1 LRCGGTGWFHS
12 WEGGETPVRLRWA
25 GGLRL
30 DSDGT
35 DGWEEAMSVV
45 GVRERTGNRLPVLVA
60 GLSLVY
66 AVAGLAWLLGA
77 GDYPFGPVPPDG
89 ERLSL
94 LAQLPEKA
102 GAGLVAVL
110 GLLGVPAGIGHTR
123 TEWSASAY
131 RPLLGFTALQVVVFG
146 LLAPSVTVVVLV
158 GYLLVLIGLPAGIVW
173 LIVGAWKQPATRV
186 LLLVVAIVVVVVE
199 LTTGLF
205 DWSAFRDVAEGMAG
219 VPAKVG
225 TTPLFVSG
233 AFLLG
238 CGWAVL
244 GVRGLRSARGRC
256 LRCGR
261 PGARWTRPESARRWG
276 FWATIVAALCPMPY
290 ALLRMTWLLPN
301 PIGFD
306 ADELTAEPGIK
317 LFGLG
322 LGLIALTSGI
332 VTLGLIRP
340 WGEVWPRWIPF
351 VAGRPVPIKAA
362 VIPGAVAATLLLVGS
377 ASLIGLLWSPDAST
391 AKNILYLLIF
401 PFPLWGASL
410 AVATAAY
417 HYRRRTTCPTC
428 HQA

>member
-1 LRCGGTGWFHS
+1 M
-12 WEGGETPVRLRWA
+12 
-25 GGLRL
+25 
-30 DSDGT
+30 SD
-35 DGWEEAMSVV
+35 V

-66 AVAGLAWLLGA
+66 AVAGLAWLLEA
-77 GDYPFGPVPPDG
+77 GGYPFGPQPPDG

-94 LAQLPEKA
+94 LAHLPKDV
-102 GAGLVAVL
+102 GAGLIAVL
-110 GLLGVPAGIGHTR
+110 GLLGVPAAIGHAR
-123 TEWSASAY
+123 TEWSTSAY
-131 RPLLGFTALQVVVFG
+131 WPLLVFTAVQVVVFG
-146 LLAPSVTVVVLV
+146 LLAPSVMVVILT
-158 GYLLVLIGLPAGIVW
+158 GYLLVLVGLPVGIGW

-186 LLLVVAIVVVVVE
+186 LLLGVAVVVITVE

-205 DWSAFRDVAEGMAG
+205 DWAAFREVAAGMAG

-238 CGWAVL
+238 CGWALL
-244 GVRGLRSARGRC
+244 GVRGLRGERGRC

-261 PGARWTRPESARRWG
+261 PGASWTRPESARRWG
-276 FWATIVAALCPMPY
+276 FWATIVAVLCPMPY
-290 ALLRMTWLLPN
+290 ALLRMTWLLPD

-306 ADELTAEPGIK
+306 ADDLNAEPGIK

-340 WGEVWPRWIPF
+340 WGEVWPRWIPL

-362 VIPGAVAATLLLVGS
+362 VIPGGVAATLLLVGS

-391 AKNILYLLIF
+391 TKNLLF
-401 PFPLWGASL
+401 LLLLPFPLWGTSL
-410 AVATAAY
+410 ALATAAY
-417 HYRRRTTCPTC
+417 NYRRRPTCPTY

>member
-1 LRCGGTGWFHS
+1 
-12 WEGGETPVRLRWA
+12 
-25 GGLRL
+25 
-30 DSDGT
+30 
-35 DGWEEAMSVV
+35 MS
-45 GVRERTGNRLPVLVA
+45 GVQVEDRTRTALPVLVA

-66 AVAGLAWLLGA
+66 AIAGVAWLLGA
-77 GDYPFGPVPPDG
+77 GGYPFGPVPPDG

-94 LAQLPEKA
+94 LAHLPDQV
-102 GAGLVAVL
+102 GAGLIAVL
-110 GLLGVPAGIGHTR
+110 GVLGVPAAFGHTR

-146 LLAPSVTVVVLV
+146 LLAPSVTVVIMA
-158 GYLLVLIGLPAGIVW
+158 GYLLVLVGLPAGVVW
-173 LIVGAWKQPATRV
+173 LVVGAWRQPATRV
-186 LLLVVAIVVVVVE
+186 LLLGVAVIVVALE

-205 DWSAFRDVAEGMAG
+205 DWEAFRELAAG
-219 VPAKVG
+219 IGSIPAKVG

-244 GVRGLRSARGRC
+244 GVRGLRSERGRC

-261 PGARWTRPESARRWG
+261 PGAGWTRPESARRWG
-276 FWATIVAALCPMPY
+276 FWATIVAVLCPMPY

-306 ADELTAEPGIK
+306 ADDLNAEPGIK

-322 LGLIALTSGI
+322 LGLIALTAGI
-332 VTLGLIRP
+332 VTLGLVRP

-362 VIPGAVAATLLLVGS
+362 VIPGTAAATLLLVGS
-377 ASLIGLLWSPDAST
+377 PSLIGLLWTPAHST
-391 AKNILYLLIF
+391 IENIAYVLIL
-401 PFPLWGASL
+401 PFPLWGV
-410 AVATAAY
+410 AVGLATAAY
-417 HYRRRTTCPTC
+417 YYRRRTTCTTC
-428 HQA
+428 HQG

>member
-1 LRCGGTGWFHS
+1 
-12 WEGGETPVRLRWA
+12 
-25 GGLRL
+25 
-30 DSDGT
+30 
-35 DGWEEAMSVV
+35 MSIV
-45 GVRERTGNRLPVLVA
+45 GVRERTGTTLPVLVA
-60 GLSLVY
+60 ALSLVY
-66 AVAGLAWLLGA
+66 AIAGLAWLLGA
-77 GDYPFGPVPPDG
+77 GGYAFGPVPPDG

-94 LAQLPEKA
+94 LAQVPKEV
-102 GAGLVAVL
+102 GAGLIAIL
-110 GLLGVPAGIGHTR
+110 GILGVPAAIGHTR

-146 LLAPSVTVVVLV
+146 LLAPSVTVVILV
-158 GYLLVLIGLPAGIVW
+158 GYLLVLVGLPAGIVW
-173 LIVGAWKQPATRV
+173 LIVGAWRQPATRM
-186 LLLVVAIVVVVVE
+186 LLLAVAVAVVAVE

-205 DWSAFRDVAEGMAG
+205 DWTAFREVAEGIAG

-238 CGWAVL
+238 CGWALL

-261 PGARWTRPESARRWG
+261 PGASWTRPESARRWG
-276 FWATIVAALCPMPY
+276 LWATIVAVLCPMPY

-306 ADELTAEPGIK
+306 AAELNAEPGIK

-322 LGLIALTSGI
+322 LGVIALTAGI

-362 VIPGAVAATLLLVGS
+362 VIPGAVAATLLLVS
-377 ASLIGLLWSPDAST
+377 STSLIGLLWSSDAPT
-391 AKNILYLLIF
+391 AENVLFLLIL
-401 PFPLWGASL
+401 PFPLWGA
-410 AVATAAY
+410 AVGLATAAY
-417 HYRRRTTCPTC
+417 YYRRRGQCTVCREPQLT
-428 HQA
+428 

>member
-1 LRCGGTGWFHS
+1 MGVV
-12 WEGGETPVRLRWA
+12 ETRDR
-25 GGLRL
+25 
-30 DSDGT
+30 T
-35 DGWEEAMSVV
+35 KSV
-45 GVRERTGNRLPVLVA
+45 LPVLVA
-60 GLSLVY
+60 VLSLAY
-66 AVAGLAWLLGA
+66 GIAGVAWLLGA
-77 GDYPFGPVPPDG
+77 GGYAFGPVPPDD

-94 LAQLPEKA
+94 LGHLPDQI
-102 GAGLVAVL
+102 GAGLIAVL
-110 GLLGVPAGIGHTR
+110 GVLGVPAAVAHAR

-131 RPLLGFTALQVVVFG
+131 RPLLVFTAVQVVLFG
-146 LLAPSVTVVVLV
+146 LLAPSVTVVVLA
-158 GYLLVLIGLPAGIVW
+158 GYLLVLLGLPAGVVW

-186 LLLVVAIVVVVVE
+186 LLVGVAAAVVVVE

-205 DWSAFRDVAEGMAG
+205 NWAAFRELAEGLAG

-238 CGWAVL
+238 SGWAIL
-244 GVRGLRSARGRC
+244 GVRGLRGARGRC

-261 PGARWTRPESARRWG
+261 PGASWTRPQAARRWG
-276 FWATIVAALCPMPY
+276 FWATIVAVLCPMPY

-306 ADELTAEPGIK
+306 ADELNAEPGLK

-340 WGEVWPRWIPF
+340 WGEVWPRWIPI
-351 VAGRPVPIKAA
+351 VAGRPVPLQAA
-362 VIPGAVAATLLLVGS
+362 VVPGAVAATLLLVAS
-377 ASLIGLLWSPDAST
+377 ASLVGLLWRPDSST
-391 AKNILYLLIF
+391 VENLLDLLVL

-417 HYRRRTTCPTC
+417 YYRRRTACSTC
-428 HQA
+428 HQG

>member
-1 LRCGGTGWFHS
+1 
-12 WEGGETPVRLRWA
+12 
-25 GGLRL
+25 
-30 DSDGT
+30 
-35 DGWEEAMSVV
+35 MSVV
-45 GVRERTGNRLPVLVA
+45 ETRDRTKSMLPVLVA
-60 GLSLVY
+60 VLSLVY
-66 AVAGLAWLLGA
+66 AIAGVAWLLGA
-77 GDYPFGPVPPDG
+77 GGYAFGPVPPDD

-94 LAQLPEKA
+94 LAHLPDQV
-102 GAGLVAVL
+102 GAGLIAVL
-110 GLLGVPAGIGHTR
+110 GVLGIPAAIAHAR
-123 TEWSASAY
+123 TEWSAAAY
-131 RPLLGFTALQVVVFG
+131 RPLLVFTALQVVVFG
-146 LLAPSVTVVVLV
+146 LLAPSVTVVVLT
-158 GYLLVLIGLPAGIVW
+158 GYLLVLLGLPAGIVW

-186 LLLVVAIVVVVVE
+186 LLIGVAAALVVVE

-205 DWSAFRDVAEGMAG
+205 NWAAFRELAEGLAG

-238 CGWAVL
+238 SGWAVL

-261 PGARWTRPESARRWG
+261 PGASWTQPEATRRWG

-306 ADELTAEPGIK
+306 ADELNAEPGIK
-317 LFGLG
+317 MFGLG
-322 LGLIALTSGI
+322 LGLISLASGI

-340 WGEVWPRWIPF
+340 WGEVWPRWIPI
-351 VAGRPVPIKAA
+351 VAGRPVPLKAA
-362 VIPGAVAATLLLVGS
+362 VVPGAVAATLLLVAS
-377 ASLIGLLWSPDAST
+377 ASLIGLLWTPENST
-391 AKNILYLLIF
+391 VENILYLLVL

-417 HYRRRTTCPTC
+417 YYRRRTTCSTC

>member
-1 LRCGGTGWFHS
+1 
-12 WEGGETPVRLRWA
+12 
-25 GGLRL
+25 
-30 DSDGT
+30 
-35 DGWEEAMSVV
+35 MSIVV
-45 GVRERTGNRLPVLVA
+45 VRERTGTTLPVLVA
-60 GLSLVY
+60 ALSLVY
-66 AVAGLAWLLGA
+66 AIAGLAWLLGA
-77 GDYPFGPVPPDG
+77 GGYAFGPVPPDG

-94 LAQLPEKA
+94 LAQVPKEV
-102 GAGLVAVL
+102 GAGLIALL
-110 GLLGVPAGIGHTR
+110 GILGVPAAIGHTR

-146 LLAPSVTVVVLV
+146 LLAPSVTVVILV
-158 GYLLVLIGLPAGIVW
+158 GYLLVLVGLPAGIVW
-173 LIVGAWKQPATRV
+173 LVVGAWRQPATRV
-186 LLLVVAIVVVVVE
+186 LLLAVAVAVVAVE

-205 DWSAFRDVAEGMAG
+205 DWTAFREVAAGIAG

-233 AFLLG
+233 AFLVG
-238 CGWAVL
+238 CGWALL

-261 PGARWTRPESARRWG
+261 PGASWTRPESARRWG
-276 FWATIVAALCPMPY
+276 FWATIVAVLCPMPY

-306 ADELTAEPGIK
+306 ADELNAEPGIK

-322 LGLIALTSGI
+322 LGVIALTAGI

-362 VIPGAVAATLLLVGS
+362 VIPGTVAATLLLVS
-377 ASLIGLLWSPDAST
+377 SPSLIGLLWSSNAPT
-391 AKNILYLLIF
+391 TENVLFLLIL
-401 PFPLWGASL
+401 PFPLWGA
-410 AVATAAY
+410 AVALATAAY
-417 HYRRRTTCPTC
+417 YYRRRLPCPTC
-428 HQA
+428 LQG

>member
-1 LRCGGTGWFHS
+1 
-12 WEGGETPVRLRWA
+12 
-25 GGLRL
+25 
-30 DSDGT
+30 
-35 DGWEEAMSVV
+35 MSVV
-45 GVRERTGNRLPVLVA
+45 ETRDRTENVLPVLVA
-60 GLSLVY
+60 VLSLAY
-66 AVAGLAWLLGA
+66 GVAGVAWLLEA
-77 GDYPFGPVPPDG
+77 GGYAFGPVPPEDD
-89 ERLSL
+89 RLSL
-94 LAQLPEKA
+94 LAYLPDQV
-102 GAGLVAVL
+102 GAGLIAVL
-110 GLLGVPAGIGHTR
+110 GVLGIPAAVAHAR

-131 RPLLGFTALQVVVFG
+131 RPLLVFTAVQVVVFG
-146 LLAPSVTVVVLV
+146 LLAPSVTVVILA
-158 GYLLVLIGLPAGIVW
+158 GYLLVLLGLPAGIVW
-173 LIVGAWKQPATRV
+173 LIVGAWKQPATRP
-186 LLLVVAIVVVVVE
+186 LLLGVAAAVVMVE

-205 DWSAFRDVAEGMAG
+205 DWSAFRELGAGVAG

-244 GVRGLRSARGRC
+244 GVRGLRGARGRC

-261 PGARWTRPESARRWG
+261 PGASWTRPEAARRWG
-276 FWATIVAALCPMPY
+276 FWATIVAVLCPMPY

-306 ADELTAEPGIK
+306 ADELNAEPGIK

-340 WGEVWPRWIPF
+340 WGEVWPRWIPI
-351 VAGRPVPIKAA
+351 VAGRPVPPKAA
-362 VIPGAVAATLLLVGS
+362 VVPGAVAATLLLVAS
-377 ASLIGLLWSPDAST
+377 ASLIGLLWTPDAST
-391 AKNILYLLIF
+391 AENVLYLLIL

-417 HYRRRTTCPTC
+417 HYRRRTPCSTC
-428 HQA
+428 HQG